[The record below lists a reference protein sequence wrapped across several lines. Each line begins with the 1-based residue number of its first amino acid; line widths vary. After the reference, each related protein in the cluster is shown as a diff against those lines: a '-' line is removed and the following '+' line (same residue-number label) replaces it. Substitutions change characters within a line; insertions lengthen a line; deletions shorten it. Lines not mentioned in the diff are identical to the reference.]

1 MDQYFDKI
9 KAFILE
15 HGKLEYT
22 SANGEKQLLE
32 NGLFVTSYNY
42 GTPIEEHYPFPELW
56 EEVYDTI
63 IRDPVVFF
71 NLAYAI
77 RSGYTETSVK
87 DVESYRKAEKTIFGE
102 AYSGYYY
109 NDPKFMGS
117 YGRHSVYETVLDII
131 ASIKH
136 LVLPM
141 EVAQAAVLKALELP
155 ENIRWME
162 KPPSKY
168 MNYGS
173 NNKVCF
179 MRTNKF
185 RPILTRTC
193 HYENSSEFC
202 SAFPLLYQVDKVY
215 EFEKNSPSSSYSN
228 STSNILSMLSY
239 VKAYEE
245 GVISKDF
252 LYKAAFDMVGIKFAV
267 GELGD
272 LFRPVLVISTLLKL
286 KEFMP
291 VDMEKRTIDRES
303 RFYKLCAELYRNLT
317 GLILDVEL
325 KRGDTP
331 TVFSNAVFR
340 ISRIEGIPRLMEILR
355 ALGKDP
361 LDRSTYYSYVGG
373 TSKREC
379 LSHLL
384 KVSYPIQE
392 GSLLAAASADFRRNQ
407 RRRQGRGF
415 ERHREGRDS
424 GRSEESCE
432 GRQDLRR
439 PPDRGGHVRAAVDA
453 AHRRGARHRR
463 LHERLLLLHGAYERA
478 LRRPQESGDRK
489 IHAALAGGA

>member
-1 MDQYFDKI
+1 
-9 KAFILE
+9 
-15 HGKLEYT
+15 
-22 SANGEKQLLE
+22 
-32 NGLFVTSYNY
+32 
-42 GTPIEEHYPFPELW
+42 
-56 EEVYDTI
+56 
-63 IRDPVVFF
+63 
-71 NLAYAI
+71 
-77 RSGYTETSVK
+77 
-87 DVESYRKAEKTIFGE
+87 
-102 AYSGYYY
+102 
-109 NDPKFMGS
+109 
-117 YGRHSVYETVLDII
+117 
-131 ASIKH
+131 
-136 LVLPM
+136 
-141 EVAQAAVLKALELP
+141 
-155 ENIRWME
+155 
-162 KPPSKY
+162 
-168 MNYGS
+168 
-173 NNKVCF
+173 
-179 MRTNKF
+179 
-185 RPILTRTC
+185 
-193 HYENSSEFC
+193 
-202 SAFPLLYQVDKVY
+202 
-215 EFEKNSPSSSYSN
+215 
-228 STSNILSMLSY
+228 MLSY

-392 GSLLAAASADFRRNQ
+392 GSLLAAASADSAVTKGAGKAADSKGTVQ
-407 RRRQGRGF
+407 IHKLRQ
-415 ERHREGRDS
+415 
-424 GRSEESCE
+424 
-432 GRQDLRR
+432 Q
-439 PPDRGGHVRAAVDA
+439 
-453 AHRRGARHRR
+453 
-463 LHERLLLLHGAYERA
+463 
-478 LRRPQESGDRK
+478 
-489 IHAALAGGA
+489 